1 MGGTYTCG
9 GVLASTNYAFIFEF
23 SPGLELH
30 CKGSHPDL
38 YSNDNYTIFG
48 AMVVHLGI
56 HSTLIHAHA
65 SLLMLISFL
74 LQLCWSVFCKTGY
87 NTLQPNVVDTNSY
100 MDFLQRILPSP
111 LHTSNLLFWIFINN
125 LPHAVGPSKS
135 HYAKITQSQ
144 S

>member
-1 MGGTYTCG
+1 MGETYMCG
-9 GVLASTNYAFIFEF
+9 GVLASTNYAFIFDF

-30 CKGSHPDL
+30 CKGSPPGL

-74 LQLCWSVFCKTGY
+74 SQLCWSVFCKTGY
-87 NTLQPNVVDTNSY
+87 PH
-100 MDFLQRILPSP
+100 ILELKKHMRQNWLGS
-111 LHTSNLLFWIFINN
+111 SN
-125 LPHAVGPSKS
+125 
-135 HYAKITQSQ
+135 HYFK
-144 S
+144 